1 MLVCIGCLCLSDI
14 TVAEETL
21 NVLLGMSEYIGGLLE
36 RRKSSS
42 QDHHTSMGT
51 SSRMLNLE
59 DADSGCLGLCSP
71 NLEPFF

>member
-1 MLVCIGCLCLSDI
+1 M
-14 TVAEETL
+14 
-21 NVLLGMSEYIGGLLE
+21 LLGMSEYIGGLLE